1 MAVCHPLLESA
12 MSRGLRA
19 MYLPV
24 VFCLGLGLAWV
35 GWRVMDLAQQVG
47 ELQGQVNALSGEVQ
61 AADDALAQS
70 QAAMLRVREAT
81 DELSD
86 TVDALGNQDA
96 REVLH
101 R

>member
-61 AADDALAQS
+61 AAI
-70 QAAMLRVREAT
+70 EA
-81 DELSD
+81 
-86 TVDALGNQDA
+86 
-96 REVLH
+96 
-101 R
+101 